1 MKYSR
6 RDFGKFALGSL
17 PVASAILADPRR
29 FFAAEKP
36 DSKINGVQ
44 IGTITYSYRSM
55 PDQSAEATLKYVV
68 DSGISAIEMMNGPVW
83 DYAYKK
89 TGFTPPNNGRG
100 GFGGGAPAG
109 GGGRGAGA
117 AAAAAG
123 GAPP

>member
-1 MKYSR
+1 MSSNDRKIYGLSR
-6 RDFGKFALGSL
+6 REFGKMALASVPAAALLGSAGEL
-17 PVASAILADPRR
+17 LA
-29 FFAAEKP
+29 FAGKP

-109 GGGRGAGA
+109 GGGRGA
-117 AAAAAG
+117 
-123 GAPP
+123 